1 MKGLRLVL
9 GFVIMKKII
18 LLLLAMLFTSSA
30 YANSITISSV
40 TSRPSTIEPG
50 GRIDISVSLDNQGDR
65 DIMDIS
71 VSLDLSSSNL
81 PFIPIGSAAKKV
93 IKEIEEDESGRIEFT
108 LMSSPDAKPD
118 TYKIPIIVSYKNGDE
133 TVEEKSVIGLIIE
146 AVPLLEAA
154 VEESEIFK
162 VGQAGEVTVRFV
174 NKGLGDVKFL
184 SAELEKSAD
193 YNILS
198 VNTIYVGNIEPDDF
212 ETASFKLV
220 FKRRVGQLPLRV
232 EYKDNKNKLFE
243 QTFNLNFPI
252 YSEQE
257 AIELG
262 LESKSRAGIYI
273 GIAAAVILFFL
284 YRRYRKKKRAR

>member
-1 MKGLRLVL
+1 
-9 GFVIMKKII
+9 
-18 LLLLAMLFTSSA
+18 MLFTSSA

-284 YRRYRKKKRAR
+284 YSMRFRSAFGNCIYRCLRHFSDIRCYPF

>member
-1 MKGLRLVL
+1 
-9 GFVIMKKII
+9 MKKI
-18 LLLLAMLFTSSA
+18 LLLFVFSLLISSA
-30 YANSITISSV
+30 YANSITITSV

-50 GRIDISVSLDNQGDR
+50 GRVDIEVRLDNQGSSS
-65 DIMDIS
+65 IKDIS
-71 VSLDLSSSNL
+71 VGLDLSSNNL

-93 IKEIEEDESGRIEFT
+93 IKEIKKDRSGSIEFT

-133 TVEEKSVIGLIIE
+133 TVEENSVIGLIIE

-193 YNILS
+193 YDILS
-198 VNTIYVGNIEPDDF
+198 VNTIYIGNIESDDF

-220 FKRRVGQLPLRV
+220 FKRRSVQLPLHV

-243 QTFNLNFPI
+243 QTFNLDFPI

-257 AIELG
+257 AIQLG
-262 LESKSRAGIYI
+262 LESKSKTGIYI

-284 YRRYRKKKRAR
+284 YRRYRKKKRVK

>member
-50 GRIDISVSLDNQGDR
+50 GRIDISVSLDNQGDK

-162 VGQAGEVTVRFV
+162 VGQAGHVTVRFV

-262 LESKSRAGIYI
+262 LESKSKAGIYI

>member
-1 MKGLRLVL
+1 
-9 GFVIMKKII
+9 MKKT
-18 LLLLAMLFTSSA
+18 LLLLVVLLTSSA
-30 YANSITISSV
+30 YANSITITSV
-40 TSRPSTIEPG
+40 TPRPNTIEPG
-50 GRIDISVSLDNQGDR
+50 GRVDISVSLENQGDR
-65 DIMDIS
+65 DITDIS
-71 VSLDLSSSNL
+71 VGLDLSSSNL

-93 IKEIEEDESGRIEFT
+93 IKEIEEDESGSVEFT

-133 TVEEKSVIGLIIE
+133 IVEEKSIIGLIIE

-174 NKGLGDVKFL
+174 NKGLGSIKFL
-184 SAELEKSAD
+184 SAELEKNAD
-193 YNILS
+193 YDILS
-198 VNTIYVGNIEPDDF
+198 VNTVYVGNIEPDDF

-220 FKRRVGQLPLRV
+220 FKRRSVQLPLHV

-243 QTFNLNFPI
+243 QTFNLDFPI

-262 LESKSRAGIYI
+262 LEKKSKTGIYI
-273 GIAAAVILFFL
+273 GIATVIILFFL